1 MAHVFRPLAISA
13 TALAISTLFG
23 AAHAQQTIKIGLL
36 ATLEGPFT
44 VLGQDGLRGAE
55 LALKEHNYMA
65 GGKKIEIIKSSSNA
79 TPDSAVAAARKL
91 VEQDKVDILVGP
103 LSGDEGIAVK
113 GYAKG
118 QPKVTFIN
126 GASAAQGTTLQDP
139 APNFFRFSTEGA
151 QWQAGLGTYAFSKG
165 YKRAVVIAED
175 YSFPYSQVQGFMVEF
190 CKAGGKVIDKNW
202 VPLGTKDYSSVIAKL
217 PKDID
222 AIYVALGGSD
232 AVNFLSQYEQSG
244 GDKPMVGGSITVDQT
259 VLSFKGKRRDGMIGT
274 LSAGP
279 IADNWDDASWKKFVA
294 DYKASSKDAFPSPS
308 LFAHAYY
315 LNTKATLDAL
325 DAVKGDL
332 SNNHAAYR
340 KALATMI
347 LKSPTGDIKLDANR
361 NAVANMFVTEVAKNA
376 DGTLFNKVVK
386 VMPNVSQ
393 QLGMSNEAFTKM
405 GLGSRTNPEC
415 K

>member
-1 MAHVFRPLAISA
+1 MVQVFRPLAISA

-44 VLGQDGLRGAE
+44 VLGQDGMRGAE
-55 LALKEHNYMA
+55 LALKEHKYMA
-65 GGKKIEIIKSSSNA
+65 GGKKIEIIKGSSNA

-118 QPKVTFIN
+118 QSKVTFIN

-202 VPLGTKDYSSVIAKL
+202 VPLGTTDYSSVIAKQ

-244 GDKPMVGGSITVDQT
+244 GDKPMIGGSITVDQT

-279 IADNWDDASWKKFVA
+279 IADNWDDAGWKKFVA

-340 KALATMI
+340 KALATMT

-376 DGTLFNKVVK
+376 EGTLFNKVVK
-386 VMPNVSQ
+386 VMPSVSQ
-393 QLGMSNEAFTKM
+393 QLGMSNEAFAKM